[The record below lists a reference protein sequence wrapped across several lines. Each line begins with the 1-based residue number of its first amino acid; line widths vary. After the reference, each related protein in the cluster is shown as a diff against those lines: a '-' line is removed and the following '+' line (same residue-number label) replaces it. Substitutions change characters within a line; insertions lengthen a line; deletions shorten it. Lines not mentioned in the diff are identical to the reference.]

1 VWEPRSLPS
10 WDDLA
15 TFTLLVRGIGG
26 IQFKRAGQKAERTPS
41 FFAIAKGHA
50 ASSAILSGSS
60 SNQF

>member
-1 VWEPRSLPS
+1 
-10 WDDLA
+10 
-15 TFTLLVRGIGG
+15 LVRGIGG